1 MNNSRP
7 VYSDQLGRLC
17 PTCSQPQKN
26 CRCRLPAATNK
37 GDGIVRIQRET
48 KGRKGKGVTLISG
61 LNLDPKALK
70 TLAKELKQRC
80 GTGGT
85 IKDEIIEIQGDQRD
99 LLLDLLQQQGFKV
112 KKAGG

>member
-17 PTCSQPQKN
+17 LTCAQPLKN
-26 CRCRLPAATNK
+26 CRCRKTAINIK
-37 GDGIVRIQRET
+37 GDGVVRIQRET

-61 LNLDPKALK
+61 LDLESQQLK
-70 TLAKELKQRC
+70 ELAKELKQRC

-85 IKDEIIEIQGDQRD
+85 VKDGLIEIQGDQRD
-99 LLLDLLQQQGFKV
+99 LLLELLQQRGWKV